1 LTFYL
6 YAFHDTPQKE
16 KITLSLDSKKTSLKA
31 TGGKN
36 IRGQGKLHRKAI
48 LVYSSHIMNVYKGT
62 FFKKLKVIK
71 SK

>member
-1 LTFYL
+1 M
-6 YAFHDTPQKE
+6 
-16 KITLSLDSKKTSLKA
+16 LSLDSKKTSLKA